1 MKVKKI
7 SQEESPIKK
16 DYRLD
21 ILALVISQ
29 HYRLVKE
36 IIENNSLAKSITT
49 TRHTRCAP
57 PCKGE
62 ALLADRLTDL
72 IGAIAGKKIQG
83 ECKAFFRESWMKGNA
98 EFYNFGT
105 LFQIISEGLPE
116 DNDTKYDAKSR
127 IDYFRKVIRRF
138 SEPIRSAS
146 TAPYSLADK
155 LVPPG
160 EDRPRPVELPE
171 KVEVTTFTVTRKKR
185 HSKDIDGQ
193 MLLFEETKEDQDEK
207 ATKAM
212 EEADKVD
219 SKRTPAT
226 KSKKANKTNKTTKT
240 RSKGKSRMASNRG
253 QGDGSLSSLIDDIE
267 RQERQE
273 RQEMEGSGIDYDNN
287 EDYAY
292 MPNASDGF
300 DKVSEYYD
308 YAGIEE

>member
-1 MKVKKI
+1 MKRV
-7 SQEESPIKK
+7 QEESPIKK

-21 ILALVISQ
+21 LLALAVSQ

-36 IIENNSLAKSITT
+36 IIEHNSLAKSITTT

-57 PCKGE
+57 PCRGE
-62 ALLADRLTDL
+62 ALLADKLTDL

-98 EFYNFGT
+98 EYYNFGT

-116 DNDTKYDAKSR
+116 DNDTKYDAKAR

-146 TAPYSLADK
+146 TAPYSITDK
-155 LVPPG
+155 LMPPG

-171 KVEVTTFTVTRKKR
+171 KVEVTTFTVTRKK
-185 HSKDIDGQ
+185 SNNKDIEGQ
-193 MLLFEETKEDQDEK
+193 MLLFEETKEEQDEK
-207 ATKAM
+207 TEKAL

-219 SKRTPAT
+219 SKRTTA
-226 KSKKANKTNKTTKT
+226 KKANKT
-240 RSKGKSRMASNRG
+240 RSKSKSRVAGNRG
-253 QGDGSLSSLIDDIE
+253 QGEGSLDSFSSLIDDIE
-267 RQERQE
+267 RQER
-273 RQEMEGSGIDYDNN
+273 GADDIDYDNN

-292 MPNASDGF
+292 TNNASHEF
-300 DKVSEYYD
+300 DRVSEYYN

>member
-1 MKVKKI
+1 MKRV
-7 SQEESPIKK
+7 QEESPIKK

-21 ILALVISQ
+21 LLALAVSQ

-49 TRHTRCAP
+49 RHTRCAP
-57 PCKGE
+57 PCRGE
-62 ALLADRLTDL
+62 ALLADKLTDL

-98 EFYNFGT
+98 EYYNFGT

-116 DNDTKYDAKSR
+116 DNDTKYDAKAR

-146 TAPYSLADK
+146 TAPYSITDK
-155 LVPPG
+155 LMPPG

-185 HSKDIDGQ
+185 HNKDIDGQ

-207 ATKAM
+207 TEEAM
-212 EEADKVD
+212 EKANKVD
-219 SKRTPAT
+219 SKRAPD
-226 KSKKANKTNKTTKT
+226 KKANAS
-240 RSKGKSRMASNRG
+240 RSKSKSRVASNRR
-253 QGDGSLSSLIDDIE
+253 QGEGSLDSFSSLIDDIE
-267 RQERQE
+267 RQERE
-273 RQEMEGSGIDYDNN
+273 GIDYDNN

-292 MPNASDGF
+292 THSSNDF
-300 DKVSEYYD
+300 DRVSEYYN

>member
-1 MKVKKI
+1 MKAKKRA
-7 SQEESPIKK
+7 QEESPIKK

-21 ILALVISQ
+21 LLALAVSQ

-36 IIENNSLAKSITT
+36 IIENNSMAKSITT
-49 TRHTRCAP
+49 RHPTRCSP

-62 ALLADRLTDL
+62 ALLADKLTDL
-72 IGAIAGKKIQG
+72 IGAIAGEKIQG

-98 EFYNFGT
+98 EYYNFGT

-116 DNDTKYDAKSR
+116 DNDTKYDAKAR

-155 LVPPG
+155 LMPPG

-171 KVEVTTFTVTRKKR
+171 KVEVTTFTVTKKKR
-185 HSKDIDGQ
+185 HNKDIDGQ
-193 MLLFEETKEDQDEK
+193 MLLFEETKETQDEK
-207 ATKAM
+207 TEKDL
-212 EEADKVD
+212 EEANQVG
-219 SKRTPAT
+219 SKRTTAKKAT
-226 KSKKANKTNKTTKT
+226 KTSNA
-240 RSKGKSRMASNRG
+240 RSKSKSRVASNRR
-253 QGDGSLSSLIDDIE
+253 QGEGSLGSLSSLIDDIE
-267 RQERQE
+267 RQER
-273 RQEMEGSGIDYDNN
+273 GDIDYDNN

-292 MPNASDGF
+292 TNNGSHEF
-300 DKVSEYYD
+300 DRISEYYN

>member
-1 MKVKKI
+1 MKRV
-7 SQEESPIKK
+7 QEESPIKK

-21 ILALVISQ
+21 LLALAVSQ

-49 TRHTRCAP
+49 RHTRCAP
-57 PCKGE
+57 PCRGE
-62 ALLADRLTDL
+62 ALLADKLTDL

-83 ECKAFFRESWMKGNA
+83 ECKAFFKESWMKGNA
-98 EFYNFGT
+98 EYYNFGT

-116 DNDTKYDAKSR
+116 DNDTKYDAKAR

-146 TAPYSLADK
+146 TAPYSITDK
-155 LVPPG
+155 LMPPG

-185 HSKDIDGQ
+185 HNKDIDGQ

-207 ATKAM
+207 TEEAM
-212 EEADKVD
+212 EKANKVD
-219 SKRTPAT
+219 SKRAPD
-226 KSKKANKTNKTTKT
+226 KKANAS
-240 RSKGKSRMASNRG
+240 RSKSKSRVASNRR
-253 QGDGSLSSLIDDIE
+253 QGEGSLDSFSSLIDDIE
-267 RQERQE
+267 RQERE
-273 RQEMEGSGIDYDNN
+273 GIDYDNN

-292 MPNASDGF
+292 THSSNDF
-300 DKVSEYYD
+300 DRVSEYYN